1 MFRPDGSV
9 LLAKR
14 TKPPYRW
21 SFPGGAVEPGE
32 SAEDAAIREAREEV
46 AIEIKIIAKVG
57 EHEAALPDRR
67 YIITVFAASLLRGEP
82 TPGPEASRIGWF
94 TPAEI
99 GSLEATD
106 KLEQFALA
114 AQRLYFAAAD

>member
-1 MFRPDGSV
+1 M

-21 SFPGGAVEPGE
+21 SFPGGGIEPGE
-32 SAEDAAIREAREEV
+32 SAEETAIREAFEEV

-67 YIITVFAASLLRGEP
+67 YVITVFAASLLRGEP
-82 TPGPEASRIGWF
+82 QPGPEASSIGWF
-94 TPAEI
+94 APNEI
-99 GSLEATD
+99 RSLDATD